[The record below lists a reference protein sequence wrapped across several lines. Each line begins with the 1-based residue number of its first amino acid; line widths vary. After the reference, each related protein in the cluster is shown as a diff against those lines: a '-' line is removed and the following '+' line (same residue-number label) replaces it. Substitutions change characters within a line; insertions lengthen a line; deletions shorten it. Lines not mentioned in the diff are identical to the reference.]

1 MRFDLAEEQKAIKA
15 SARDFLS
22 ARYPMRRVRELAEA
36 GSYDD
41 AAWREIAA
49 MGWPGLAIPEA
60 HGGQGLGLVELSV
73 LLEEFGYAL
82 APSPFLSTVTAGLLV
97 AHAGSDAQRQKWLPG
112 IASGETVAALGVAD
126 RRGIALVPDAGV
138 ASLIVLVDG
147 DTARVVEGPVAAG
160 ERVETIDPTRSFF
173 PMETGAGEPLEG
185 DVAGGVDL
193 AEVALAAELVGIAQR
208 SMEMAV
214 EYAKTRQQ
222 FGRPIGAYQAVSHRC
237 ATMLLETES
246 ARSATL
252 FAAWAAGNDPAAL
265 PLAASVAKV
274 TAADAGWHVTSSSLQ
289 VLGGIGFTWEHDL
302 HFLLK
307 RAKVDGH
314 LLGTASR
321 HRDRIAELS
330 GLGERVAEPV
340 AAGG

>member
-1 MRFDLAEEQKAIKA
+1 MRFDLAEEQKAIRA
-15 SARDFLS
+15 SARDFLA

-36 GSYDD
+36 GEYDTE
-41 AAWREIAA
+41 AWKQVAG
-49 MGWPGLAIPEA
+49 MGWPGLAIPEE

-82 APSPFLSTVTAGLLV
+82 APSPFLSSVTAGLLIGR
-97 AHAGSDAQRQKWLPG
+97 AGSDEQRKRWLPA
-112 IASGETVAALGVAD
+112 IASGEAVATVGVAD
-126 RRGIALVPDAGV
+126 RRGIALVPDAGL
-138 ASLIVLVDG
+138 ASVIVIVDG
-147 DTARVVEGPVAAG
+147 DSARVVEGPVDQS
-160 ERVETIDPTRSFF
+160 ERVETLDATRHFYPLES
-173 PMETGAGEPLEG
+173 GAGEPLEG

-193 AEVALAAELVGIAQR
+193 AEVALSAELVGIAQR
-208 SMEMAV
+208 GMEMAV
-214 EYAKTRQQ
+214 DYAKVRQQ

-237 ATMLLETES
+237 AAMLLETES

-274 TAADAGWHVTSSSLQ
+274 TSADAGWHVTASALQ

-307 RAKVDGH
+307 RAKVDAH
-314 LLGTASR
+314 LLGAASR

-330 GLGERVAEPV
+330 GLGARVPEPV
-340 AAGG
+340 GG